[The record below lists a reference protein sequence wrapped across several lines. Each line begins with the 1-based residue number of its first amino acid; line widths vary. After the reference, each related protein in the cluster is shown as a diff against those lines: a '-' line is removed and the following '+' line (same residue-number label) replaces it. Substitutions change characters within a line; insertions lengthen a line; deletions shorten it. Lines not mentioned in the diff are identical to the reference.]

1 MALKINISKTF
12 DGDSIMVNGDSLWQ
26 IYLERGLMQ
35 GDPLSPYLFILYTN
49 GLSSLLKK
57 SERKGE
63 YIAWYKGV

>member
-1 MALKINISKTF
+1 
-12 DGDSIMVNGDSLWQ
+12 
-26 IYLERGLMQ
+26 MQ